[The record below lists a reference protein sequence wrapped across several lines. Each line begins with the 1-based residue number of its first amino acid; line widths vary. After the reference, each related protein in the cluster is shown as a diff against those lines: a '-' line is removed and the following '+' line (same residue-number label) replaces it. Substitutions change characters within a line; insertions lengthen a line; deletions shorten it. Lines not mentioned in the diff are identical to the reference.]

1 MIIRP
6 YNETTQE
13 AHGRNN
19 PVTSNPLWNATFRVG
34 EADLEYMALEATD
47 LPESLHGYQLARSGP
62 LDNQEMAENGFTGS
76 TADRF
81 REAGRIGGFMREF
94 VPTADVSPANGL
106 NFVGATVVHLFE
118 NPDQVSGW
126 MADIFVKDFEDNVG
140 ESVGSGQQIVSV
152 ERVETGSFYDE
163 SVGLYVLQGGPAGL
177 LSSTVI
183 DFRVGRLLGVA
194 FVGSIG
200 EHERTQLATE
210 MALALEKRMVQVA
223 LGGR

>member
-1 MIIRP
+1 MS
-6 YNETTQE
+6 
-13 AHGRNN
+13 
-19 PVTSNPLWNATFRVG
+19 SNPLWSATLRVG
-34 EADLEYMALEATD
+34 EADLEYMTLEAGD
-47 LPESLHGYQLARSGP
+47 LPDDLRGYQLAREGP
-62 LDNQEMAENGFTGS
+62 LDNQEMAENGFQGS

-81 REAGRIGGFMREF
+81 RNAGRIGGFMREF
-94 VPTADVSPANGL
+94 VPTSDVTPASGV

-126 MADIFVKDFEDNVG
+126 MSDIFLKDFEENVG

-152 ERVETGSFYDE
+152 NRVATSGFYDE

-200 EHERTQLATE
+200 EHDRTELATE
-210 MALALEKRMVQVA
+210 LALALEKRIVQVA

>member
-1 MIIRP
+1 MS
-6 YNETTQE
+6 
-13 AHGRNN
+13 
-19 PVTSNPLWNATFRVG
+19 SNPLWNATFRVG
-34 EADLEYMALEATD
+34 EADLEYMALEAAD
-47 LPESLHGYQLARSGP
+47 LPESLLGYQLARSGP
-62 LDNQEMAENGFTGS
+62 LDNQEMAENGFKGS

-81 REAGRIGGFMREF
+81 RNAGRIGGFMREF
-94 VPTADVSPANGL
+94 VPTSDVSPANGVD
-106 NFVGATVVHLFE
+106 FVGATVVHLFE

-126 MADIFVKDFEDNVG
+126 MSDIFVKDFEDNVG

-152 ERVETGSFYDE
+152 QKIETGGFYDE

-200 EHERTQLATE
+200 EHDRTPLATE
-210 MALALEKRMVQVA
+210 LALALEKRMVQVA